1 MLINRAPVLTLW
13 ATIVARR
20 MGYSEDEA
28 LTLGKAVAGYTAQF
42 KGRALGTYKAR
53 EKGETDR
60 GGVQEREVQIVEFM
74 GRQIP
79 ALEEGGQV
87 WAVTKD
93 KPVDPDSVRRY
104 FTTKFGEDLEEV
116 SSAMEDLEEV
126 SSAMEDL
133 AGSYDPEELNNVAF
147 RLYEKFRPEIP
158 KGSKGWGA
166 KGELSPKKIRE
177 LKGRTYRISS

>member
-42 KGRALGTYKAR
+42 KGRTLGIYKAR
-53 EKGETDR
+53 EKGETDQER
-60 GGVQEREVQIVEFM
+60 AQEREVQIVEFM

-87 WAVTKD
+87 RAVTKD
-93 KPVDPDSVRRY
+93 TPIDPDSVRRY
-104 FTTKFGEDLEEV
+104 FTTKFGEDLEEI
-116 SSAMEDLEEV
+116 SL
-126 SSAMEDL
+126 AMEDL
-133 AGSYDPEELNNVAF
+133 AGSYDPEELTNVAF

-158 KGSKGWGA
+158 KGKQGWGA
-166 KGELSPKKIRE
+166 KGELSPNKIRE
-177 LKGRTYRISS
+177 LKGRTFRISS